1 MTRTLLISTLL
12 QLVMLIGAPA
22 FAHGESAILSPRLQN
37 FHLQDCLKDVCFS
50 AKGQT
55 AFVAFG
61 RPALS
66 AVSVTIKIES
76 AHMKTRS
83 FSCDSFRYDVTTRL
97 AVCDNRDVHLASVT
111 IDENLLV
118 TKFL

>member
-1 MTRTLLISTLL
+1 MMRPLLISSLL
-12 QLVMLIGAPA
+12 ELAMLIAPS
-22 FAHGESAILSPRLQN
+22 FAYGDQAISSPRIEN
-37 FHLQDCLKDVCFS
+37 FHLQDCLKGVCFS

-55 AFVAFG
+55 AFVALG

-66 AVSVTIKIES
+66 AVGVTIKIES
-76 AHMKTRS
+76 AHMKTKS